1 MGEFPAEA
9 HHGIEVA
16 FLKVLRGRNPGV
28 RVSAL
33 RDDDDTPA
41 ENAAATADPDVSEAA
56 A

>member
-1 MGEFPAEA
+1 MAKFPTEA
-9 HHGIEVA
+9 QHGLETA
-16 FLKVLRGRNPGV
+16 FLKVLRDRNPGV

-41 ENAAATADPDVSEAA
+41 EGAAATADPNVSEAA